1 LSSDAIFKPTADD
14 GKLKTEASLRCRL
27 SVSHFS
33 FGTGFVMKGSG
44 IARKIRAP
52 LIQACERIVGA
63 EGVVTEPDEL
73 RVYDCDAFTFLHRC
87 PPDLVVLPTSTSQV
101 AEVVRLCCELGIP
114 FFPRGAGTGL
124 SGGATP
130 LAGGVMIVLTRMTRI
145 LDLDLPNR
153 SATVEAGCVNLWLTK
168 AAERH
173 GLFYAPDPASQSAC
187 TIGGNV
193 GHNAG
198 GPHCLKHGVTTN
210 HVLGATLVLPDGEVL
225 RLGGK
230 VSDAPGYDLVGVFTG
245 AEGTLGI
252 CTEVTVRLMPQPEA
266 VKTILAAFRTI
277 DEASS
282 TVSGVIARGII
293 PVAMELIDRE
303 TIRAVEA
310 NVKAGYS
317 LEAGAVLLIELD
329 GPRSEIEAEAVSV
342 EGVCREQGCLDVRV
356 ARTEEERAL
365 LWKGRKEIAGSFS
378 RIAPHYYLQDAVVP
392 RTKLPQVL
400 REIEAIGL
408 RHGIRI
414 ANVAHAGDGNVHP
427 MICVD
432 RNVPGCEERALEA
445 GSEVMRSCIQA
456 GGTVTGEHGIGIEKR
471 EYLRLMY
478 SPADLAVMHRVRA
491 VFDPAG
497 LCNPGKIFPVED
509 APGVVGGPSQRGSAV
524 SMP

>member
-1 LSSDAIFKPTADD
+1 MPVVGFPFFI
-14 GKLKTEASLRCRL
+14 
-27 SVSHFS
+27 
-33 FGTGFVMKGSG
+33 GTGFIMKGSR
-44 IARKIRAP
+44 IAPEIRAR

-63 EGVVTEPDEL
+63 EGVVADPDEL

-101 AEVVRLCCELGIP
+101 AEVVRLCYELGVP
-114 FFPRGAGTGL
+114 FLPRGAGTGL

-130 LAGGVMIVLTRMTRI
+130 LAGGVIIVLTRMTRI

-153 SATVEAGCVNLWLTK
+153 LATVEAGCVNLWLTK

-173 GLFYAPDPASQSAC
+173 GLFYAPDPASQPAC

-198 GPHCLKHGVTTN
+198 GPHCLKYGVTTN
-210 HVLGATLVLPDGEVL
+210 HVLGATVVLPDGEVV

-266 VKTILAAFRTI
+266 VKTILAVFRTI
-277 DEASS
+277 EEASNS
-282 TVSGVIARGII
+282 VSGVIARGII

-303 TIRAVEA
+303 TIKAVEA
-310 NVKAGYS
+310 NVKAGYPMD
-317 LEAGAVLLIELD
+317 AGAVLLIELE
-329 GPRSEIEAEAVSV
+329 GPRAEIEAEAVSV
-342 EGVCREQGCLDVRV
+342 EGVCRQQGCLDVRV
-356 ARTEEERAL
+356 ARSEEERAL

-378 RIAPHYYLQDAVVP
+378 RIAHHYYLQDAVVP

-400 REIEAIGL
+400 REIEEIGA
-408 RHGIRI
+408 RYGIKI

-432 RNVPGCEERALEA
+432 RDVPGCEERAMQA
-445 GSEVMRSCIQA
+445 GSEIMRRCIEA
-456 GGTVTGEHGIGIEKR
+456 GGTVTGEHGIGLEKR
-471 EYLRLMY
+471 EYLRFMY

-497 LCNPGKIFPVED
+497 LCNPGKIFPEED
-509 APGVVGGPSQRGSAV
+509 ERSAAGDSSHRGSAV
-524 SMP
+524 STS

>member
-1 LSSDAIFKPTADD
+1 
-14 GKLKTEASLRCRL
+14 
-27 SVSHFS
+27 
-33 FGTGFVMKGSG
+33 MNGSG
-44 IARKIRAP
+44 IAPGIRAR

-63 EGVVTEPDEL
+63 EGVVTDPDEL

-101 AEVVRLCCELGIP
+101 AEAVRLCYELGVP
-114 FFPRGAGTGL
+114 FLPRGAGTGL

-145 LDLDLPNR
+145 LDLDLLNR

-173 GLFYAPDPASQSAC
+173 GLFYAPDPASQAAC

-198 GPHCLKHGVTTN
+198 GPHCLKYGVTTN
-210 HVLGATLVLPDGEVL
+210 HVLGATVVLPDGEVV

-230 VSDAPGYDLVGVFTG
+230 VSDAPGYDLLGVFTG

-252 CTEVTVRLMPQPEA
+252 CTEVTVRLLPQPEA
-266 VKTILAAFRTI
+266 VKTILAVFRTI
-277 DEASS
+277 EEASNS
-282 TVSGVIARGII
+282 VSGVIARGII

-303 TIRAVEA
+303 TIQAVEA
-310 NVKAGYS
+310 NVKAGYP
-317 LEAGAVLLIELD
+317 LDAGAVLLIELE
-329 GPRSEIEAEAVSV
+329 GPRAEIEAEAVSV
-342 EGVCREQGCLDVRV
+342 EGVCRQQGCLDVRV
-356 ARTEEERAL
+356 ARTEEARTL

-378 RIAPHYYLQDAVVP
+378 RIAHHYYLQDAVVP

-400 REIEAIGL
+400 REIEAIGA
-408 RHGIRI
+408 RYGIRI

-432 RNVPGCEERALEA
+432 RKVPGCEERAMEA
-445 GSEVMRSCIQA
+445 GSEVMRSCIEA
-456 GGTVTGEHGIGIEKR
+456 GGSVTGEHGIGIEKKPDMR
-471 EYLRLMY
+471 VVFT
-478 SPADLAVMHRVRA
+478 ADDLAVQKA
-491 VFDPAG
+491 VHDALDPG
-497 LCNPGKIFPVED
+497 DLCNPGKIFP
-509 APGVVGGPSQRGSAV
+509 
-524 SMP
+524 